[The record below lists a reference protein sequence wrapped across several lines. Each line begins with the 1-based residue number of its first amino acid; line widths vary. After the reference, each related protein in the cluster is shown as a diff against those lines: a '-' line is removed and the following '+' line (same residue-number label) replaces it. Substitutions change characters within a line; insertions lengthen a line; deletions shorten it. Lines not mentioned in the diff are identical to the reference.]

1 MNILVVGSI
10 LKDVYLNLDTRTE
23 HLESDSHGT
32 EWLDLGFNASEHH
45 FYNRISSLSGAA
57 VSLEVLS
64 KLGHSTTIAG
74 SSLHLTP
81 DGLSHVTS
89 VLPHRYILIA
99 NEHPCYL
106 TPSVYQTT
114 EFTPPAHPVD
124 YLYIDRSAELSA
136 NAAANINAY
145 LDVSRSTRLILYL
158 RHLHNPHLTSLIPRA
173 NLVFFEN
180 NRDQAELSQALASF
194 SIDPAK
200 LVSISDTQLSYLNIT
215 ERITPS
221 RVDISTHLSIYSIAS
236 ATILGSFMLGHS
248 VPHSL
253 ALARANVE
261 HSRLNTS
268 LSLTALEGVLQNTAP
283 SENIELIA
291 ASLMLPGKG
300 ILAADESGGSIQK
313 KFTGLHI
320 PDTYNTRRDYRNIFF
335 TTPNIEHYLTGII
348 LFDETTHQLADTGQ
362 TFVDYLISRRI
373 IPGVKVDQGL
383 AKFPNS
389 LETYTK
395 GLDGLSTRLASY
407 YAQGL
412 RFAKW
417 RAAFELRLSTTGA
430 ILTPTSHVVTENCR
444 ILAEYAH
451 QCQAAGIVPIVEPE
465 LVYDSYYSIEQASA
479 VTGRILDALFAALSD
494 AKVNLHA
501 CILKVNM
508 VLAGK
513 HYPHPSTPAEVGR
526 ATAATLRA
534 HVPAELAGVV
544 FLSGGQTPEQA
555 TANLAAIT
563 SNGPFPWPVTFSFAR
578 ALQDPALYTWAGD
591 NSHTDTARQAFLS
604 RLIANTDALK
614 NSP

>member
-1 MNILVVGSI
+1 MNILVVGNI
-10 LKDVYLNLDTRTE
+10 LKDVYLNIDTRTE
-23 HLESDSHGT
+23 HLESDNHGT

-64 KLGHSTTIAG
+64 KLGLPATIAG

-81 DGLSHVTS
+81 DGLSPSTS
-89 VLPHRYILIA
+89 ISSHRYILIA

-106 TPSVYQTT
+106 APSEYQVTD
-114 EFTPPAHPVD
+114 FTPPAQPVD

-136 NAAANINAY
+136 DAAANISAY
-145 LDVSRSTRLILYL
+145 LDISRSTKLILYL
-158 RHLHNPHLTSLIPRA
+158 RHLSSPHLTSLIPRA
-173 NLVFFEN
+173 SLVFFEN
-180 NRDQAELSQALASF
+180 NRGPAELSQALASF
-194 SIDPAK
+194 AIDPAK
-200 LVSISDTQLSYLNIT
+200 LVSISDTKLSYLNTSEHIS
-215 ERITPS
+215 IS
-221 RVDISTHLSIYSIAS
+221 RVDISTHLSIYSVAS
-236 ATILGSFMLGHS
+236 ATILGSFILGHS
-248 VPHSL
+248 VPHAL

-268 LSLTALEGVLQNTAP
+268 LSLAALEGVVQSTSP
-283 SENIELIA
+283 SANIELIA
-291 ASLMLPGKG
+291 ASLMLPHKG

-313 KFTGLHI
+313 KFASLDI
-320 PDTYNTRRDYRNIFF
+320 PDTYSTRRDYRNLFF
-335 TTPNIEHYLTGII
+335 TTHSVEKYLTGVI

-407 YAQGL
+407 HAQGL

-417 RAAFELRLSTTGA
+417 RAAFELHLSTTGA
-430 ILTPTSHVVTENCR
+430 ILTPTSHAITENCR
-444 ILAEYAH
+444 ILAKYASA
-451 QCQAAGIVPIVEPE
+451 CQAADIVPIVEPE
-465 LVYDSYYSIEQASA
+465 LVYDGYYSIEQAST
-479 VTGRILDALFAALSD
+479 VTGQILDELFTALAA
-494 AKVNLHA
+494 AKVNLRA

-513 HYPHPSTPAEVGR
+513 HYPHPSTPAEVGH
-526 ATAATLRA
+526 ATATTLRA
-534 HVPAELAGVV
+534 HVPAELAGIV
-544 FLSGGQTPEQA
+544 FLSGGQTPQQA

-563 SNGPFPWPVTFSFAR
+563 SNGPFPWPITFSFAR
-578 ALQDPALYTWAGD
+578 ALQDPALYAWAGD
-591 NSHTDTARQAFLS
+591 NTHADAARQAFLA